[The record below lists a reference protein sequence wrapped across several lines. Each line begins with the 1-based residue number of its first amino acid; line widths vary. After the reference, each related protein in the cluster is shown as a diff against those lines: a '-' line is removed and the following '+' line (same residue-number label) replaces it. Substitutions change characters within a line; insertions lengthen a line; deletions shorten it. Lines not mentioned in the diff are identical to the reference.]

1 MGDSVRSNMSSF
13 SMMSRRSSSDFSET
27 DLKRLEELREIG
39 KSAKS
44 RAADLDSNSAVS
56 TLSKGFY
63 KKINTN
69 FEYHFM

>member
-56 TLSKGFY
+56 TLSKGLNY
-63 KKINTN
+63 KN
-69 FEYHFM
+69 